1 MARRRRSTKR
11 KRRSPKA
18 MFNLVNLATAA
29 ISINSFSQ
37 YAFGVNAP
45 AFVLGMEYGSKSVGY
60 GNYQPGNKLSLAEL
74 LGINQNSVNGAY
86 KSGGAYEQMVA
97 NLRRPEAF
105 TKFLT
110 TQIGIMVIP
119 KLIRKTGVTRRFNN
133 LSKQLGLSSVV
144 KA

>member
-45 AFVLGMEYGSKSVGY
+45 AFLLGMQYGTPGDY

-74 LGINQNSVNGAY
+74 VGFNQNSANGAY
-86 KSGGAYEQMVA
+86 KSGGAYDQMVK
-97 NLRRPEAF
+97 NLKRPEAF

-119 KLIRKTGVTRRFNN
+119 KLIRKTGVTRRFNQV
-133 LSKQLGLSSVV
+133 SKQLGLSSVV

>member
-1 MARRRRSTKR
+1 
-11 KRRSPKA
+11 

-45 AFVLGMEYGSKSVGY
+45 AFLMGQKYGNPSTGY

-74 LGINQNSVNGAY
+74 VGFNQVGNGAY
-86 KSGGAYEQMVA
+86 KSGGAYDQMIA

-105 TKFLT
+105 TKFMA

-119 KLIRKTGVTRRFNN
+119 KLIRKTGVTRRFNQV
-133 LSKQLGLSSVV
+133 SKQLGLSSVV